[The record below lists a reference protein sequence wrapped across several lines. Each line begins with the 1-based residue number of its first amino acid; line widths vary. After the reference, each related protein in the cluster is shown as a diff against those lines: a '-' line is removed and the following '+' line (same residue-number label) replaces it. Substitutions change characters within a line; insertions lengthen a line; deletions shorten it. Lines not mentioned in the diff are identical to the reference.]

1 MAKYNLSII
10 PAGPSEKLDVSQ
22 LVIVRSLCVP
32 EVSLVKTEG
41 KFLSSEAKAWSGHMS
56 DQEHKKVQ

>member
-41 KFLSSEAKAWSGHMS
+41 KFLSSEAKA
-56 DQEHKKVQ
+56 